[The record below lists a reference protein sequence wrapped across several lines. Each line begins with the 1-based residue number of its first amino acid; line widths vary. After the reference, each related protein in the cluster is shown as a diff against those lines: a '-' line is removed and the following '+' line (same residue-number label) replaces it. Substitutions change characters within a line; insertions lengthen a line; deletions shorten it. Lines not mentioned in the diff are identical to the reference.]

1 MKYTFT
7 GKNISIYDDVKAKTE
22 KKLNR
27 MQKLLPDDA
36 EVFVTISKIRHQF
49 KMEVS
54 VPLHKRLLRA
64 EIVAGDVDSCLD
76 SVVDVL
82 EKQVVKYKGRLR
94 ERNRRNA
101 TTVEEV
107 SFLEELSDSADMDSA
122 DSEIVIHRTKR
133 FALKPMD
140 PQEAVMEMELLGHS
154 FFVFRSAVTDEV
166 TVVYKRNDG
175 EYGLI
180 EPQ

>member
-1 MKYTFT
+1 MKFNFT
-7 GKNISIYDDVKAKTE
+7 GKNISIFDDVKEKTE
-22 KKLNR
+22 SKIR
-27 MQKLLPDDA
+27 SRIQKLIPNDA
-36 EVFVTISKIRHQF
+36 EVFVSISKVRHQF

-64 EIVAGDVDSCLD
+64 ETTAADVSACLD
-76 SVVDVL
+76 VVVDVL
-82 EKQVVKYKGRLR
+82 EKQIVKYKGRLR

-101 TTVEEV
+101 ATKEEV
-107 SFLEELSDSADMDSA
+107 SFMQEGPEASDTTDV
-122 DSEIVIHRTKR
+122 VIHRTKR

-140 PQEAVMEMELLGHS
+140 SQEAVMEMELLGHS
-154 FFVFRSAVTDEV
+154 FFVFRDASTNEV
-166 TVVYKRNDG
+166 NVVYKRNDG